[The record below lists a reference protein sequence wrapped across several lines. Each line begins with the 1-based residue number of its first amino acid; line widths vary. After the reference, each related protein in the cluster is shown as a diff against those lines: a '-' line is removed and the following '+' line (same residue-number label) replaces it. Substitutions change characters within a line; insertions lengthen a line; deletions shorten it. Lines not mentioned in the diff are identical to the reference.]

1 MSGMQ
6 PPRSGVSRRWFL
18 GSVVAAA
25 AGVTATTAGQA
36 VPGLRALDVLGPR
49 TPGRGQGLQR
59 LPVNRTSGAAG
70 VHAAATS
77 PDCRLRV
84 TGAVT
89 TPLELTVQE
98 LEDQAQHTVDL
109 PLTCVEGWS
118 VGARWTGIRLRDL
131 LQQVGAR
138 HGAEVRVESLEAG
151 GLYRTS
157 HVNSSHAWSS
167 STVLATAVDGQR
179 LDLDHGYP
187 LRLLAPSRP
196 GVLQTKWLSEVVV
209 L

>member
-1 MSGMQ
+1 M
-6 PPRSGVSRRWFL
+6 SRRWFL

-25 AGVTATTAGQA
+25 AGVTATTAGQT
-36 VPGLRALDVLGPR
+36 VPGLSELNVLGPR

-59 LPVNRTSGAAG
+59 LPVNRTAGAAG
-70 VHAAATS
+70 VHSAASS
-77 PDCRLRV
+77 PDYRLRV
-84 TGAVT
+84 TGAVAR
-89 TPLELTVQE
+89 PLELTVQE
-98 LEDQAQHTVDL
+98 LEDQARHTVDL

-118 VGARWTGIRLRDL
+118 VGAHWTGIRLRDL
-131 LQQVGAR
+131 LQQAGAE
-138 HGAEVRVESLEAG
+138 HGCEVRVESLEAG

-157 HVNSSHAWSS
+157 HVNSAHAWSS

>member
-1 MSGMQ
+1 MSGGQ
-6 PPRSGVSRRWFL
+6 PPRTGVSRRWFL
-18 GSVVAAA
+18 GSVAAAA
-25 AGVTATTAGQA
+25 AGVTVTTAGQA
-36 VPGLRALDVLGPR
+36 VPALSALDVLGPR

-59 LPVNRTSGAAG
+59 LPVNRTAGAAA

-77 PDCRLRV
+77 PDYRLRV
-84 TGAVT
+84 TGAVAR
-89 TPLELTVQE
+89 PLVLTVPE
-98 LEDQAQHTVDL
+98 LEQQARHTVDL

-118 VGARWTGIRLRDL
+118 VGARWTGVRLRDL
-131 LQQVGAR
+131 LQQAGAAP
-138 HGAEVRVESLEAG
+138 GAEVRVESLEAG

-157 HVNSSHAWSS
+157 HVNSSHAWSG
-167 STVLATAVDGQR
+167 STLLATAVDGQR